1 MYDQH
6 VTESISNTTMLL
18 AFLAASFVLAATPGP
33 GVLFIVT
40 RTMRQGRGAGL
51 ASVGGVAFG
60 NFGNAVGASIGLAT
74 LFAISSAASLFV
86 KMAGAFDLI
95 YLGLTALRTRPA
107 GAAPDEVRDVPM
119 FKIFKDGF
127 WVALLNPKTAIFF
140 AAFLPQFLQT
150 SASTMSQSVVLGA
163 AFVLI
168 AMCTDTAY
176 VLAAASVAPALGR
189 LTRGA
194 AMGRYLTAGVFIGL
208 GLLTAL
214 SGNRATR

>member
-1 MYDQH
+1 MLLLFSFQAL
-6 VTESISNTTMLL
+6 EISQMFINISNWVVNGNDCNFSF
-18 AFLAASFVLAATPGP
+18 AF
-33 GVLFIVT
+33 
-40 RTMRQGRGAGL
+40 
-51 ASVGGVAFG
+51 
-60 NFGNAVGASIGLAT
+60 
-74 LFAISSAASLFV
+74 SSYF
-86 KMAGAFDLI
+86 
-95 YLGLTALRTRPA
+95 
-107 GAAPDEVRDVPM
+107 